1 MEDHPR
7 FLDGLW
13 WLCRHAE
20 VGASLVRQWGYPER
34 VAWLI
39 EHHEDCRV
47 DDCELALLIA
57 VDDGRAIEGG
67 ARRCEH
73 G

>member
-1 MEDHPR
+1 M
-7 FLDGLW
+7 
-13 WLCRHAE
+13 
-20 VGASLVRQWGYPER
+20 VRQWGYPER

-39 EHHEDCRV
+39 EPHEDGWG

-57 VDDGRAIEGG
+57 VDDCRAIEGG